1 MDVFSP
7 QADSGVQGRPAA
19 INGVPAETD
28 LGRPDAGVLG
38 PALFHG
44 RPAHLITALDMTEQ
58 VVMDGER
65 GQSEGE
71 RREATARRQT
81 FLRDILLRDILASVT
96 EDRLLLSNSSTPLP
110 TRLSEALR

>member
-7 QADSGVQGRPAA
+7 QADSGVQGRLAA

-28 LGRPDAGVLG
+28 LGRPDAEVLG
-38 PALFHG
+38 PTLFHG

-71 RREATARRQT
+71 RREATARQQT
-81 FLRDILLRDILASVT
+81 CLRDILASVT
-96 EDRLLLSNSSTPLP
+96 EGKLLLSNSSTPLP
-110 TRLSEALR
+110 TWLSEALR